1 MTVSLER
8 SIFALFLQKIICYSC
23 IYFCLFVCK
32 IGSQPATDFAALG
45 IFASSPCRSSSTIA
59 RYVVNFERDGS
70 ETKSTADDISTIG
83 SNKVENEKILL
94 SPKEE
99 REISATKLTVT
110 DLQQLVAI
118 ALHEDQ
124 SLPMDLGTLQFTDG
138 Q

>member
-1 MTVSLER
+1 MH
-8 SIFALFLQKIICYSC
+8 IF
-23 IYFCLFVCK
+23 LFVRK
-32 IGSQPATDFAALG
+32 ISPQLVTDLTALG
-45 IFASSPCRSSSTIA
+45 TFASLPCRSSSTIA

-70 ETKSTADDISTIG
+70 EIRSTVDDIATIG

-99 REISATKLTVT
+99 REVSATKLTVT

>member
-1 MTVSLER
+1 MLWLYV
-8 SIFALFLQKIICYSC
+8 FLFNY
-23 IYFCLFVCK
+23 LFVCK
-32 IGSQPATDFAALG
+32 ISPQAVTDFVALG
-45 IFASSPCRSSSTIA
+45 IFASSPRRSSSTIA

-70 ETKSTADDISTIG
+70 EIKSTADDISTIG
-83 SNKVENEKILL
+83 SNKVENEKNPLF
-94 SPKEE
+94 PKEE
-99 REISATKLTVT
+99 GEISATKLTVT

>member
-1 MTVSLER
+1 MLWSHECFCSFVKNRLHPLTV
-8 SIFALFLQKIICYSC
+8 
-23 IYFCLFVCK
+23 
-32 IGSQPATDFAALG
+32 FAALN

-70 ETKSTADDISTIG
+70 EIKSTVDDISTIG
-83 SNKVENEKILL
+83 SNKVENEKTLL

-118 ALHEDQ
+118 ALHEDR
-124 SLPMDLGTLQFTDG
+124 SLPVDLGTLQFTDG